1 MLSWSMGR
9 PSLGFVADPDAAA
22 EPFPHP
28 CTPKRAR
35 PARFGDPALAFSKP
49 QARDSGWHVE
59 RKVSPYGKGREIIFD
74 SRQLVFG
81 NRLVLLRTKIILRIR
96 VYSRNSRLKS
106 LPFIREHN
114 ALAECQLVKRAKL
127 KGDRRCDPFARSRAM
142 SMMVGARST
151 QSSEINVTP
160 LIDVLLVLLI
170 IFMVILPEH
179 KWGEKTL
186 VPQPSAES
194 MEKNPETPIVIQLK
208 DIGDGQRPLLKIN
221 QEEVSWDALD
231 SRLTAVFKLRVDRVA
246 FVKGDPEVDFEYVAQ
261 AVDITHHAG
270 ADRIGLLGKKD

>member
-1 MLSWSMGR
+1 
-9 PSLGFVADPDAAA
+9 
-22 EPFPHP
+22 
-28 CTPKRAR
+28 
-35 PARFGDPALAFSKP
+35 
-49 QARDSGWHVE
+49 
-59 RKVSPYGKGREIIFD
+59 
-74 SRQLVFG
+74 
-81 NRLVLLRTKIILRIR
+81 
-96 VYSRNSRLKS
+96 
-106 LPFIREHN
+106 
-114 ALAECQLVKRAKL
+114 
-127 KGDRRCDPFARSRAM
+127 M

-186 VPQPSAES
+186 VPLPSSES

-208 DIGDGQRPLLKIN
+208 DVGEGKRPALKIN
-221 QEEVSWDALD
+221 QEEVSWDGLE
-231 SRLTAVFKLRVDRVA
+231 SRLAAVFKLRVDRVA

-270 ADRIGLLGKKD
+270 ADRIGLMGKRD